1 MTFYSKNMT
10 TLTSQEKET
19 EPKKP
24 YRPLTPSEIESL
36 TSQYCSCADW
46 SKVSV
51 REGTDLQ
58 TIRFCRF
65 SGTIKIGMLDT
76 VPEHEEGIYNA
87 VIRDCTI
94 GDHVFISGVAGR
106 LEGLVID
113 DDVRIEN
120 VGRIIAEPG
129 ADFGVGT
136 IVSVLDETGSRPVCI
151 FPGLTA
157 QMAALMA
164 HHPRWTEDTFKP
176 LIDEMRQNMSET
188 PTIGKGAEI
197 LDTRFIFDVKI
208 GPGVRV
214 FGASCLKNGTISSN
228 AHSGHSL
235 TFVGNDVDA
244 EDFIVEDGYVDA
256 GTLLRR
262 CYVGQGVELQK
273 RFTAHDSLFFANC
286 SLENGE
292 ACAILAGP
300 YTVSMHKSSLLIGG
314 EYSFF
319 NAGSGTNSS
328 NHKYKLGPV
337 HWGIMQRGV
346 KTASD
351 SYIMWGGHIGAFS
364 LLMGAHK
371 SHPDTSDFPF
381 SYLFGRPDGTTL
393 VAPGLMLKSCGLMRD
408 ELKWPKRDRRIKGRI
423 PLHDHVHFE
432 VLNPITVGEMIRG
445 LGVLKRLANQT
456 PDSNGLVTHKGVYI
470 KASAIGRGIEFYTL
484 GIAKYIY
491 GKLKEE
497 QTVPEPK
504 QKELIVWKDLGG
516 QIVPASVIE
525 DALHAETLEEIRRII
540 DQAYEQFPALERE
553 WISQILSPDLKDV
566 ISRTENAAARLD
578 AMVEK
583 DRKEYLASLSAQN
596 SAYTL

>member
-1 MTFYSKNMT
+1 MTFYTRNMT
-10 TLTSQEKET
+10 TLTSQEKDT
-19 EPKKP
+19 ESKKP
-24 YRPLTPSEIESL
+24 YRPLTRAEIDLL
-36 TSQYCSCADW
+36 TSQYCFCPDW

-51 REGTDLQ
+51 REGTDLRS
-58 TIRFCRF
+58 IRFCRF
-65 SGTIKIGMLDT
+65 LGTVKIGILDSAS
-76 VPEHEEGIYNA
+76 EREEGIYNA
-87 VIRDCTI
+87 VIRDCAI

-136 IVSVLDETGSRPVCI
+136 TVSVLDETGSRPVCI

-164 HHPRWTEDTFKP
+164 HHPRWTEDSFIP

-214 FGASCLKNGTISSN
+214 FGASYLKNGTILSN

-262 CYVGQGVELQK
+262 CYVGQGVELLK

-408 ELKWPKRDRRIKGRI
+408 ELKWPKRDRRIKGRV

-445 LGVLKRLANQT
+445 LGVLKELAGQT
-456 PDSNGLVTHKGVYI
+456 PDSNGLVTHKGVFI

-497 QTVPEPK
+497 QTVSEPK
-504 QKELIVWKDLGG
+504 HKEPTVWKDLGG

-525 DALHAETLEEIRRII
+525 EALHAETLEEIRRII
-540 DQAYEQFPALERE
+540 DQAYEQFPAIERE

-578 AMVEK
+578 ALVDK